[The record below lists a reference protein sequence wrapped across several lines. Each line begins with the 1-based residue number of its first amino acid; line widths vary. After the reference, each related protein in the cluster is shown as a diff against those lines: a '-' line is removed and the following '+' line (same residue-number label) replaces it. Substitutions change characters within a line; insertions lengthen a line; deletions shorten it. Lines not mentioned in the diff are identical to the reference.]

1 LKKELKIALF
11 IFATI
16 FIIDQVVKFG
26 FASLGWGAT
35 GSFMNLE
42 LAYNYGVAF
51 SMLEFLAQY
60 LKYIQLSIVVFA
72 TIYLIKNKDVFYKYY
87 IPIALLY
94 AGGLSNILDRFTY
107 GAVVDYFAWHY
118 MFEFAIFNF
127 ADVMID
133 LAVVIIIVMQ
143 IKESRK
149 QKVLS
154 FLYVQVKKAHRHLEH
169 LYQKYINHNMLIYFH
184 KLLDHHQ
191 NYQQQIFQTLKSL
204 L

>member
-1 LKKELKIALF
+1 
-11 IFATI
+11 
-16 FIIDQVVKFG
+16 
-26 FASLGWGAT
+26 
-35 GSFMNLE
+35 MNLE

-149 QKVLS
+149 QKV
-154 FLYVQVKKAHRHLEH
+154 E
-169 LYQKYINHNMLIYFH
+169 
-184 KLLDHHQ
+184 
-191 NYQQQIFQTLKSL
+191 
-204 L
+204 